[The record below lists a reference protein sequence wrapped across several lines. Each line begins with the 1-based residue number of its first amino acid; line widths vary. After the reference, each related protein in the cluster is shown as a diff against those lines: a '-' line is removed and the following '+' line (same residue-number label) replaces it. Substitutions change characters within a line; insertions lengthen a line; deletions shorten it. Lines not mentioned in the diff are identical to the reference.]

1 MNALSHHKTKKVSQN
16 CWVSLL
22 LCPVMAHAAPQ
33 GAQVVS
39 GQAVVK
45 QSSQGGQSLTTVTQ
59 TSNKATLNWQ
69 QFNVGPTEIVKF
81 VQPGA
86 SSVAINRISDPNG
99 SRILGQLSANG
110 QVWLINPAGV
120 YFGPGAQVN
129 VGGLV
134 ASTLNLADNTKPYQ
148 LQGAVSAGNN
158 SASVV
163 NEGNIQTAEGG
174 YAALI
179 AGNVSNPGNITSPG
193 GRILLLGDKQNGSV
207 SLSGRL
213 DTSSSVSKTQGFI
226 ETSAALVRIAD
237 TARVPPKKCPSAARA
252 VCAPMRRG
260 CCRETVGTC

>member
-1 MNALSHHKTKKVSQN
+1 MLKWSA
-16 CWVSLL
+16 
-22 LCPVMAHAAPQ
+22 
-33 GAQVVS
+33 VS
-39 GQAVVK
+39 GQAVIK
-45 QSSQGGQSLTTVTQ
+45 QSSQGGQSVTTITQ

-69 QFNVGPTEIVKF
+69 QFNVGPAEIVKF

-110 QVWLINPAGV
+110 QVWLINPSGV

-148 LQGAVSAGNN
+148 LRGAVSAGNN

-163 NEGNIQTAEGG
+163 NEGNIRTAEGG
-174 YAALI
+174 YATLM

-193 GRILLLGDKQNGSV
+193 GHILLLGDKQNGSV

-213 DTSSSVSKTQGFI
+213 DTSSAVSNSPGFI

-237 TARVPPKKCPSAARA
+237 TARVPDIQVGRQCSVA
-252 VCAPMRRG
+252 G
-260 CCRETVGTC
+260 CLRQCQTKQRLGRSIIV